1 MIKRLVDVVAS
12 ATGLLLLSP
21 FLLLTALLIRLTSPG
36 PALFRQQRIGRRFQP
51 FLIYKFR
58 TMVQDAPAKG
68 PALTVGAD
76 PRITRIGRFLRKAK
90 LDELPQL
97 LNVFKGEM
105 SLVGPRP
112 EVPRYVELY
121 HDDYAEILAVRPGIT
136 DIASLQFRNE
146 SELLAAAEDPEQEY
160 CQRILPIKIRLA
172 KEYLRRSSLLFDIQ
186 LIARTV
192 WALILDPNRSRQD
205 TGSPPHAANVSLGN

>member
-1 MIKRLVDVVAS
+1 MTKRLVDVVAS
-12 ATGLLLLSP
+12 AAGLLLLSP

-51 FLIYKFR
+51 FSIYKFR

-76 PRITRIGRFLRKAK
+76 PRITGIGRFLRKAK

-97 LNVFKGEM
+97 LNVLRGDM

-112 EVPRYVELY
+112 EVPRYVEMY
-121 HDDYAEILAVRPGIT
+121 RDDYAEILAVRPGIT
-136 DIASLQFRNE
+136 DIASLEFRNE
-146 SELLAAAEDPEQEY
+146 SELLAAAEDPELEY
-160 CQRILPIKIRLA
+160 CQRILPIKIQLA
-172 KEYLRRSSLLFDIQ
+172 REYLRRSSLLFDLQ

-192 WALILDPNRSRQD
+192 LALILDSNRSRHR
-205 TGSPPHAANVSLGN
+205 TSSPPRAANVSLGN